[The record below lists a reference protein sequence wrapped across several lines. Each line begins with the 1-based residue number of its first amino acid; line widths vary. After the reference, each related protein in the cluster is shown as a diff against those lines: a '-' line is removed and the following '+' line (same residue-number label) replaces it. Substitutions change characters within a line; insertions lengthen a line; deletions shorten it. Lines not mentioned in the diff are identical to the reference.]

1 MMSKEEVPAVI
12 LSGGESRRM
21 GRNDKAFL
29 SIEDKTLL
37 EITLER
43 LHRQTQQI
51 AINTNSNDPKYLAYN
66 LPVLNDAI
74 SGFLGPLAGI
84 FTAMKWANQMGYKSV
99 ATIAVDTPL
108 FPENLL
114 KKLHCKMEMS
124 NSDIVFAG
132 TSTDY
137 KKKKLLHPVFGLW
150 KTSLYNDLGKELESG
165 VRKVTHWS
173 ERHKASNVFFQDKR
187 LDPFFNVNTP
197 EDIIILREH
206 YRKK

>member
-150 KTSLYNDLGKELESG
+150 KTSLYNDLRKELESG

-173 ERHKASNVFFQDKR
+173 ERHKASNVFFQDKH
-187 LDPFFNVNTP
+187 LDPFFNVNSP
-197 EDIIILREH
+197 EDIAILREH

>member
-114 KKLHCKMEMS
+114 KKLHRKMEMS

-173 ERHKASNVFFQDKR
+173 ERHKASNVFFQDKH
-187 LDPFFNVNTP
+187 LDPFFNVNSP
-197 EDIIILREH
+197 EDIAILREH

>member
-173 ERHKASNVFFQDKR
+173 ERHKASNVFFQDKH
-187 LDPFFNVNTP
+187 LDPFFNVNSP
-197 EDIIILREH
+197 EDIVILREH